1 MNRQALYSLYAGGVL
16 HLGWAVFHLLFPR
29 VFAWPRRLEGL
40 DPVNRGIM
48 HIINLCLA
56 FYFFAAGYLTLV
68 FAPEM
73 LSSPLG
79 RKLVAMFTAFWLLR
93 LGLQFR
99 FFRATHPVSLLLS
112 LLFLLT
118 TAAYAYPL
126 LHGATQP

>member
-1 MNRQALYSLYAGGVL
+1 MNRYALYSLYAGGVL

-29 VFAWPRRLEGL
+29 LFKWGERLALL

-48 HIINLCLA
+48 RIMNLCLV
-56 FYFFAAGYLTLV
+56 FYFFSAGYLCL
-68 FAPEM
+68 AMGPEI
-73 LSSPLG
+73 LGSPLG

-99 FFRATHPVSLLLS
+99 FFRATHPVSLLLT
-112 LLFLLT
+112 LLFVIT

-126 LHGATQP
+126 LHAAR